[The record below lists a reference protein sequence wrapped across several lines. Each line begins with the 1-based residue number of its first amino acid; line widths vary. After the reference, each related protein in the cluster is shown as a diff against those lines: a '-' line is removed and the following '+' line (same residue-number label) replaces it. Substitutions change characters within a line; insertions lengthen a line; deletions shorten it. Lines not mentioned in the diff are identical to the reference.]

1 MWLLLYDTYS
11 KWGEVIN
18 MKNDTTAQA
27 TVRAMR
33 RVFCS
38 TGLQRI
44 IVSDN
49 GPQFV
54 SEEFQSFLR
63 RNLVDHIL
71 CPSYS
76 PKSNGSC
83 ERFVQTFK
91 NSMKK
96 MYETSKDVDL
106 NVASFLL
113 SYRNTPHSVTNQPP
127 AILMYGRT
135 LRSSLNSIR
144 SSDTVEKNALNVE
157 NEKMV
162 LGKKRPEIREFVRYQ
177 PVWMRVDNSK
187 EYVPA
192 VVKQKTGNWYE
203 VSCRGRAL
211 KKHVDAIKGRQVPPI
226 IATKSAEI
234 VTASPEITPNVS
246 TPNTTEHQTRQ

>member
-1 MWLLLYDTYS
+1 
-11 KWGEVIN
+11 
-18 MKNDTTAQA
+18 
-27 TVRAMR
+27 MR

-38 TGLQRI
+38 TGLPWI
-44 IVSDN
+44 TVSDN

-71 CPSYS
+71 CSSYS
-76 PKSNGSC
+76 PKSNISC

-91 NSMKK
+91 NSMK

-135 LRSSLNSIR
+135 LRSKLNSIR
-144 SSDTVEKNALNVE
+144 PSDTVEKNALNVE

-162 LGKKRPEIREFVRYQ
+162 LGKRPEIREFVRNQ
-177 PVWMRVDNSK
+177 PVWVRPDNSK
-187 EYVPA
+187 EYDPA
-192 VVKQKTGNWYE
+192 VVKQKTGN
-203 VSCRGRAL
+203 
-211 KKHVDAIKGRQVPPI
+211 
-226 IATKSAEI
+226 
-234 VTASPEITPNVS
+234 
-246 TPNTTEHQTRQ
+246 

>member
-1 MWLLLYDTYS
+1 MNHS
-11 KWGEVIN
+11 FRGVSVI
-18 MKNDTTAQA
+18 
-27 TVRAMR
+27 
-33 RVFCS
+33 
-38 TGLQRI
+38 
-44 IVSDN
+44 
-49 GPQFV
+49 
-54 SEEFQSFLR
+54 LR

-96 MYETSKDVDL
+96 IYETSKDVDL

-135 LRSSLNSIR
+135 LRSKLNSIR
-144 SSDTVEKNALNVE
+144 PSDTVEKNALNME

-162 LGKKRPEIREFVRYQ
+162 LGKKRPEIREFVRNQ
-177 PVWMRVDNSK
+177 PVCVRPGNSK

-203 VSCRGRAL
+203 DLCRGRAL
-211 KKHVDAIKGRQVPPI
+211 KKHVDAIKGRQVPSI
-226 IATKSAEI
+226 IAIKGAKI
-234 VTASPEITPNVS
+234 VTASPEKTPLYLHR
-246 TPNTTEHQTRQ
+246 TLHQTRQ

>member
-1 MWLLLYDTYS
+1 M
-11 KWGEVIN
+11 N
-18 MKNDTTAQA
+18 NDTTAQA

-38 TGLQRI
+38 TGLPWI
-44 IVSDN
+44 IVTDY

-54 SEEFQSFLR
+54 SEEFRSFLR

-135 LRSSLNSIR
+135 LRSKLNSIR
-144 SSDTVEKNALNVE
+144 PSDTVEKNALNVE

-162 LGKKRPEIREFVRYQ
+162 LGKKKPEIREFVCSQ
-177 PVWMRVDNSK
+177 PVWVRPNNIN

-203 VSCRGRAL
+203 V
-211 KKHVDAIKGRQVPPI
+211 
-226 IATKSAEI
+226 
-234 VTASPEITPNVS
+234 
-246 TPNTTEHQTRQ
+246 